1 MTEKLNGYKIEV
13 KPTDQHTLMPYVR
26 QIRVVPLTAQWDVI
40 GNGSFVIHLERQR
53 IPNRWVRFWTKVFFT
68 SKWQLPEDN

>member
-1 MTEKLNGYKIEV
+1 MTEELNGYKIEV
-13 KPTDQHTLMPYVR
+13 KPTEQKTFKSYACEI
-26 QIRVVPLTAQWDVI
+26 QIEPAAQWDVI
-40 GNGSFVIHLERQR
+40 GTGSFVVHLERQR